1 MLQSVVVSYIGRS
14 NRGQTGDPMN
24 AIVDFPTLTTLNA
37 YTQLELEF
45 DPELRTLFSW
55 MRPTPRACFTSNLLE
70 EVQRCEQLL
79 EANQGYLNHCGRPE
93 RVEYLVAGSRIPGVF
108 NLGGDL
114 SMFLQAIMRQDREL
128 LSYYAKLCVENIH
141 RRIRG
146 FGAQVRTI
154 TLVQGKALGGGFEC
168 ALAADII
175 VAERSATMSLPEVL
189 FNLFPGMGALSFLAR
204 RCGLRKAEEIV
215 TSGQVF
221 TAKEMYELGVVDELV
236 EDGLGLESTR
246 RLIQHQLRHAN
257 TYRALHRAKQFY
269 QPIPLDELAGIVGVW
284 VDAALQLEPRDLRMM
299 ARLLRAQ
306 DKLLQSPEDTAV
318 DAIYAPTP
326 MVAVQGS

>member
-1 MLQSVVVSYIGRS
+1 
-14 NRGQTGDPMN
+14 MN
-24 AIVDFPTLTTLNA
+24 AVVDFPSLTTLNA
-37 YTQLELEF
+37 YRQLELEF

-55 MRPTPRACFTSNLLE
+55 MRPTPRACFNAELLE
-70 EVQRCEQLL
+70 EVQKCEQVL
-79 EANQGYLNHCGRPE
+79 ESTHGILNHCGRQE
-93 RVEYLVAGSRIPGVF
+93 RVEYLVAGSRVPGVF

-114 SMFLQAIMRQDREL
+114 GMFLQAIMRQDRAFL
-128 LSYYAKLCVENIH
+128 TYYANLCITNIH
-141 RRIRG
+141 RRLRG

-168 ALAADII
+168 ALAADYI

-189 FNLFPGMGALSFLAR
+189 FNLFPGMGAVSFLSR

-221 TAKEMYELGVVDELV
+221 SAKEMYDLGVIDELV
-236 EDGLGLESTR
+236 EDGLGLETT
-246 RLIQHQLRHAN
+246 RLIIKQQLRRAN

-269 QPIPLDELAGIVGVW
+269 RPITMDELMGIVGVW
-284 VDAALQLEPRDLRMM
+284 VDAALKLETRDLRMM

-306 DKLLQSPEDTAV
+306 EKLTETPEEAV
-318 DAIYAPTP
+318 VEAIFASENIT
-326 MVAVQGS
+326 SISHR